1 MIFDL
6 TALANDYLQVRNVK
20 PVSFYEEMVNREI
33 AMQKQEEEEQLQEL
47 NKERY
52 FVFLPPVNFPFID
65 ACSIAGKSNSE
76 KMRKWKL

>member
-52 FVFLPPVNFPFID
+52 FVF
-65 ACSIAGKSNSE
+65 
-76 KMRKWKL
+76 